1 MKRTVKKKKVTL
13 FHRIEP
19 LLYLAP
25 AFLVLG
31 VFVYY
36 PFFKAIGNAVKF
48 AIFTVPFTVGLSFIL
63 AMMAAKKRPV
73 SPIYETL
80 FSLPMAM
87 STSVSAMIFELMFS
101 PTLGIINSLTGLHIK
116 WLSDKNT
123 ACPPSAACPRN

>member
-36 PFFKAIGNAVKF
+36 PFFKTIGESFFLLNSMGQLREFIGKLCQCIDQHE
-48 AIFTVPFTVGLSFIL
+48 IFTGYWQRCEVCHFHRAIYRGPVLYLSHDGGKE
-63 AMMAAKKRPV
+63 AASFPN
-73 SPIYETL
+73 L
-80 FSLPMAM
+80 
-87 STSVSAMIFELMFS
+87 
-101 PTLGIINSLTGLHIK
+101 
-116 WLSDKNT
+116 
-123 ACPPSAACPRN
+123 